1 MKHQDSKEPKNQY
14 LDRLLN
20 WYEKTK
26 IEDEIEIK
34 KTKQDFIKE
43 IKKFYKIYIKN
54 NTIGLTK
61 YVSLWMR
68 IKKTLGIG

>member
-1 MKHQDSKEPKNQY
+1 MKHQDSKELKNQY

-43 IKKFYKIYIKN
+43 IKKFNKIDIKN
-54 NTIGLTK
+54 TTPELPKN
-61 YVSLWMR
+61 VSLWMR